1 MSKINFCEVFENIAD
16 KAEQCEQISK
26 TIERISERISHGA
39 TKMEQQD
46 EIYKSLKD
54 IIINCLMIRKELV
67 EVERAA
73 QSSVRELNG
82 YIEE

>member
-26 TIERISERISHGA
+26 TIERISHGA
-39 TKMEQQD
+39 TKMEKD

-54 IIINCLMIRKELV
+54 IIINCIRIREKLV
-67 EVERAA
+67 EVESAVISA
-73 QSSVRELNG
+73 RELNG

>member
-1 MSKINFCEVFENIAD
+1 MSKINLCEVFENIAD

-26 TIERISERISHGA
+26 TIERISHGA
-39 TKMEQQD
+39 TKMENEQD

-67 EVERAA
+67 EVERAV

>member
-1 MSKINFCEVFENIAD
+1 MSKINFWEVFEKIAD

-26 TIERISERISHGA
+26 TIERISHGA
-39 TKMEQQD
+39 TKKDQD

-67 EVERAA
+67 EVERAV